1 MFRLLPEAEMKPII
15 LNTILGR
22 ASTKSDGSLSLNF
35 STSEMSPEETTVL
48 FKLCRINLRMQL
60 TPIGEAV
67 EPPVEVKTDIQTKTP
82 SARLRGVLF
91 VLYKQLDGRSLMK
104 GKSFELFYS
113 EQMNR
118 VIDDYKSQLEPE
130 SA

>member
-1 MFRLLPEAEMKPII
+1 
-15 LNTILGR
+15 
-22 ASTKSDGSLSLNF
+22 
-35 STSEMSPEETTVL
+35 MSPEETTVL

-67 EPPVEVKTDIQTKTP
+67 EPPIEVKTDIQTKTP

-91 VLYKQLDGRSLMK
+91 VLFKQLDGRGLLK

-118 VIDDYKSQLEPE
+118 VIDDYKAQLEPE
-130 SA
+130 TA

>member
-1 MFRLLPEAEMKPII
+1 MAKPIE
-15 LNTILGR
+15 LHAVLGR
-22 ASTKSDGSLSLNF
+22 AATKSDGTLSLIF
-35 STSEMSPEETTVL
+35 STGEFSAEEMAVL
-48 FKLCRINLRMQL
+48 FKLLRINLLLRL
-60 TPIGEAV
+60 TPLGESL

-91 VLYKQLDGRSLMK
+91 VLYKQLDGQELVK

-118 VIDDYKSQLEPE
+118 VIDDFKAQLEPE
-130 SA
+130 QA